1 MGGARDLIS
10 VVDDDVSVRESLP
23 PLLKSLGFPAEAF
36 ESAEAFLQSTSM
48 QKTACIVLDITMPGM
63 SGPDLFR
70 ELVRRGLRIPV
81 VFITAIHDDV
91 LRTELLREGAVDC
104 LYKPFS
110 ENDLEEA
117 VTTALEKGARS

>member
-117 VTTALEKGARS
+117 VTTALEKGVRS

>member
-1 MGGARDLIS
+1 MGGVRDLIS